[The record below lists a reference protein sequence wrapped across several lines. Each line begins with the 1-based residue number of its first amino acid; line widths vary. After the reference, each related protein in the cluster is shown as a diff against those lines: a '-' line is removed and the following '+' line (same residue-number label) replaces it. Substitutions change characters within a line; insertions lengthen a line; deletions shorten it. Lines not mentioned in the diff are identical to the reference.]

1 MIRDICARA
10 SALEAQLIADRRDF
24 HKYAES
30 GWTEFRTASRVARRL
45 SDLGYAVA
53 VGREVLREDAR
64 MGVPAPEALE
74 AHRLRALAQGGD
86 PAFVEA
92 MRGGFTGVVGT
103 LDCAPG
109 PVVALRFDMDALDL
123 TESRDASHRP
133 AREGFASVNVGAMH
147 ACGHDGHTSVGLAVA
162 QILAGLKL
170 QLRGKVRLI
179 FQPAEEGVRGARAM
193 VEAGVV
199 DGVDFLV
206 GHHLYNGRPLGD
218 IVSGMGGYLATT
230 KFDAYL
236 TGEAGH
242 AGANPQAGRNALL
255 AAATAALNLHA
266 IPRHRLGA
274 TRINVGR
281 LEAGSGRNVIP
292 AHAHLV
298 VETRGANTELN
309 EFMYNSAV
317 RVLEAA
323 AAMYGCELKIVAMGA
338 AQSADSS
345 DELAA
350 RVERVAQALGGIRL
364 AERGGSGGSEDFTYM
379 MRRVQTQGGQATNIA
394 VGAGGIGGEHH
405 AATFDFDERALK
417 TAATLMAVAAA
428 DLMTNHECNS

>member
-1 MIRDICARA
+1 MFHDIRRRA
-10 SALEAQLIADRRDF
+10 EALEAQLIADRRDI
-24 HKYAES
+24 HKHAES

-45 SDLGYAVA
+45 RDLGYAVA
-53 VGREVLREDAR
+53 VGREVLKDEAR
-64 MGVPAPEALE
+64 MGVPAPEILE

-86 PAFVEA
+86 PVFVEA

-109 PVVALRFDMDALDL
+109 PAAALRFDMDALDL
-123 TESRDASHRP
+123 TESQNENHRP
-133 AREGFASVNVGAMH
+133 AREGFASINAGAMH
-147 ACGHDGHTSVGLAVA
+147 ACGHDGHVAAGLGVA
-162 QILAGLKL
+162 QILADLKPHL
-170 QLRGKVRLI
+170 HGVVRLI

-206 GHHLYNGRPLGD
+206 GQHLYNGRPLGE
-218 IVSGMGGYLATT
+218 IVSGLGGYLATA

-236 TGEAGH
+236 TGEAAH

-266 IPRHRLGA
+266 IPRHRQGA

-281 LEAGSGRNVIP
+281 LEAGSGRNVVP
-292 AHAHLV
+292 AYAHLV
-298 VETRGANTELN
+298 IETRGANTELN
-309 EFMYNSAV
+309 EAMYNSAV
-317 RVLEAA
+317 RVLEAS
-323 AAMYGCELKIVAMGA
+323 AAMYDCALEITAMGA

-345 DELAA
+345 DALAG
-350 RVERVAQALGGIRL
+350 RVERVAQALGGMRL
-364 AERGGSGGSEDFTYM
+364 APRGGSGGSEDFTAM

-394 VGAGGIGGEHH
+394 VGAGGSGGGEHH
-405 AATFDFDERALK
+405 SATFDFDERALK
-417 TAATLMAVAAA
+417 TAVMLLSATAA
-428 DLMTNHECNS
+428 DVMGIGE